1 MHSTEVRLTGIY
13 DWDFDPP
20 DWWTEA
26 WYYDDPIEFDTRDH
40 AQVDPKIEELLSQE
54 MPF

>member
-1 MHSTEVRLTGIY
+1 MPSAEVCLTGID

-26 WYYDDPIEFDTRDH
+26 WYDGPIEIDTRDH
-40 AQVDPKIEELLSQE
+40 AQVDPKVEELLSQV